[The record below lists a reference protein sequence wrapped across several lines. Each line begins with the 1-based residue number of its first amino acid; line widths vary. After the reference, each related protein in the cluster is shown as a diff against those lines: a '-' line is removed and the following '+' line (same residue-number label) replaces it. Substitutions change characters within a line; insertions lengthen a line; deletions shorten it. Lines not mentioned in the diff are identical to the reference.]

1 MTGFFLPMN
10 KIGLSILNNFF
21 ELTMV
26 DPSWTSE
33 YIGYTIRKF
42 KNYVKCLLK
51 IKMKILKS
59 KKK

>member
-1 MTGFFLPMN
+1 MN

-26 DPSWTSE
+26 DPSWTAE